1 MLHCDHRGGSKKAS
15 QPCCKKIGATVIT
28 DECPKN
34 LIFSPYVEALH
45 EKKSIEFNR
54 KWINK
59 KIDEKCTIYDIDP
72 KGSTQKVNST

>member
-15 QPCCKKIGATVIT
+15 QPCCKKLGATVIT

-45 EKKSIEFNR
+45 EKNPLNLIKNGLIKKLMENVQYMISTPKDQPR
-54 KWINK
+54 K
-59 KIDEKCTIYDIDP
+59 
-72 KGSTQKVNST
+72 

>member
-15 QPCCKKIGATVIT
+15 QPCCKKLGATVIT

-45 EKKSIEFNR
+45 EKNPLNLIKNGLIKKLMKNVQYMISTPKDQPR
-54 KWINK
+54 K
-59 KIDEKCTIYDIDP
+59 
-72 KGSTQKVNST
+72 